1 MYTVKIYDFY
11 GDLQHE
17 IPQEDIIDVE
27 FGEREIESEVALYRT
42 PQRVVIKAV
51 ESSWL
56 VNNIVKMPLANVAD
70 RYLSKFVVKIWY
82 DDDKIGEYLIL
93 NENMSNIVDSLMV
106 TLVCYDYSI
115 LLEVYSDMDI
125 DVDSWSYYTI
135 VSGGWDEGV
144 LSLLLSKIYDK
155 IDLFVTANVQ
165 TPLNLIG
172 SVGDKIATFD
182 FSDKLI
188 RIPSLQDGEIIAKDK
203 GRTDYNFFG
212 RTVRLGFST
221 NPRDEESSELLFAL
235 NVLET
240 EEIYDDNAVFKVTSK
255 GKYSIAYWT
264 TRPLYRTTFTTV
276 WYQFINIT
284 GLRKIHEETVATDW
298 YHTKV
303 DWTIDGGSARRPTY
317 GEWYTRNHG
326 YDEYGNTS
334 ESWKRLVN
342 LMYATVGTLTGKGER
357 TTNTFP
363 PFPFLATETRTFTD
377 GYGGKFRWSGA
388 SNPWTSPTPNELK
401 SISVHRNGRIAPHF
415 VKYSESK
422 INALQA
428 IRDLLYLRKQT
439 IYVDSDGVM
448 RIVNRDVVPAGSQ
461 NVYLDG
467 DVELLSSNL
476 YGVSVSSEEYSV
488 DTLADA
494 DYSYLQGKMW
504 EAYKNYRNRRELQ
517 AIVYGATPEVLD
529 NVQISGFSGYL
540 KSVKPDYRNQR
551 HTVTMSVFD
560 SSTLEFTV
568 TDGVSPIVGAFIV
581 LTNFWWSGVTN
592 AIGKLKF
599 FNIPENSRIW
609 YKIERFGY
617 NTITSFINTTTVN
630 DYTVNKR
637 LSFIIPKKPE
647 IELRLFNGVTYVN
660 IGQQEGAAIYY
671 TLDGSTPDDTSDVFE
686 DTLKITEADGVS
698 KVKAIAIVGDSDSS
712 VASANVD
719 VIPYERPDKDV
730 EFISLGDKIKVLP
743 LLEPRT
749 LIRYTTDGSEP
760 DVDSPIL
767 DGEINLE
774 NNINPALFVT
784 KRFVSGVVESDSI
797 RNYPKSLPILL
808 EGECN
813 LEDFKGG
820 HQAVES
826 IILPA
831 QGLVNARITINS
843 QIEHYQ
849 EGNIGLSLDAFH
861 LYYAIT
867 QEWWLKYFKTHKDVE
882 FGQINENLIDMGLT
896 MYGGIAKYT
905 DNNGEPNE
913 LSDSGEIGHTTGYP
927 TFNAPSIE
935 SEPPYTVVKFKCQY
949 YNPGHGFLA
958 NTDNVKLKYQ
968 IKIEM
973 FNTIGE
979 RNWA

>member
-70 RYLSKFVVKIWY
+70 RNLSKFVVKIWY

-125 DVDSWSYYTI
+125 DVDSSSYYKI
-135 VSGGWDEGV
+135 VSGGGTLGV
-144 LSLLLSKIYDK
+144 LSLLLSNIYDK
-155 IDLFVTANVQ
+155 IDLFVTANEQ
-165 TPLNLIG
+165 TPINLIG
-172 SVGDKIATFD
+172 SVDDKIATFD

-188 RIPSLQDGEIIAKDK
+188 RRPSLQEGEIIAKDK
-203 GRTDYNFFG
+203 GRTDYNYFG
-212 RTVRLGFST
+212 RKVRLGFST
-221 NPRDEESSELLFAL
+221 NPRDDESSELLFAL

-255 GKYSIAYWT
+255 GSYWT

-284 GLRKIHEETVATDW
+284 GLRKIYEETVATDW

-303 DWTIDGGSARRPTY
+303 DWTKDGGSFRRPTY
-317 GEWYTRNHG
+317 DEWYTRNHG
-326 YDEYGNTS
+326 YDEYDNTS

-342 LMYATVGTLTGKGER
+342 LMYVAVSTLTGKYER

-363 PFPFLATETRTFTD
+363 PFSFLATQTKTFTD
-377 GYGGKFRWSGA
+377 VYGGTFRWSGA
-388 SNPWTSPTPNELK
+388 SNPTYPTPNELK
-401 SISVHRNGRIAPHF
+401 SISVHRKGQIAPHF
-415 VKYSESK
+415 VKYSEST

-461 NVYLDG
+461 NVYIDG

-494 DYSYLQGKMW
+494 DYSYLQGKIW

-529 NVQISGFSGYL
+529 NVQISGFIGYL

-560 SSTLEFTV
+560 LSTLEFTV

-581 LTNFWWSGVTN
+581 LINFGWCGFTN

-599 FNIPENSRIW
+599 FNIPENSRIR
-609 YKIERFGY
+609 YKIELFGY

-630 DYTVNKR
+630 DYTVNKQ

-647 IELRLFNGVTYVN
+647 IELRSFNGVTYVN

-743 LLEPRT
+743 RLEPRT

-760 DVDSPIL
+760 DVYSPIL

-813 LEDFKGG
+813 LEDFKGS

-867 QEWWLKYFKTHKDVE
+867 QEWWLKYFKTHKDIE

-913 LSDSGEIGHTTGYP
+913 LSDSGEIGHTTAYP

-935 SEPPYTVVKFKCQY
+935 SEPPDTVVKFKCQY
-949 YNPGHGFLA
+949 YNIGHGFLA